1 MDAKV
6 SQACPVSDMGRALQM
21 KCLCFLDKNH
31 PIKKNICMI
40 VMTYVLYYKVTI
52 FMMSISSQHLDLGFF
67 HFLVIMGGNT
77 LPKSYTQVIKKRKLK
92 MEPLNFSIL
101 TQGTYLDLKSAL
113 KLIELFGIRSLP
125 FKYSNSLQ
133 FMRHVAF
140 I

>member
-1 MDAKV
+1 
-6 SQACPVSDMGRALQM
+6 
-21 KCLCFLDKNH
+21 
-31 PIKKNICMI
+31 
-40 VMTYVLYYKVTI
+40 
-52 FMMSISSQHLDLGFF
+52 
-67 HFLVIMGGNT
+67 MGGNT
-77 LPKSYTQVIKKRKLK
+77 LPKSYTQVIEKRKLK